1 MIDIGIITGSG
12 IYQLTGNPEA
22 HLVETRFGDAE
33 VGVTRVGPW
42 TVGAIS
48 RHGTGHYHLPHT
60 VPHQA
65 NLTALKQLGARAVL
79 ATTAV
84 GVVDPG
90 IPLGRPIL
98 FDDLFFP
105 ENLLPNGAACTI
117 FTEPGD
123 PRRAHL
129 IRDEPF
135 APRLRQKMELAAES
149 LDLEATVGGVYAH
162 TNGPRFETKSEIR
175 WLNSVG
181 VTAVSQTCGPEVVL
195 TGELELPYVL
205 VGFPVNYATGI
216 AKPESEQEL
225 SHLLTLSAETLTRL
239 VLRTV
244 ELLEEQDLVY
254 DHGFLYRVEGGLGGT
269 ENGLAPGAMSEE
281 SRVADASDPAGRRA
295 AHYHPPGGQKS

>member
-12 IYQLTGNPEA
+12 IYRLTGDPES
-22 HLVETRFGDAE
+22 HHVETRFGEAE
-33 VGVTRVGPW
+33 VAVTGVGPW
-42 TVGAIS
+42 NVGVIS
-48 RHGTGHYHLPHT
+48 RHGTSHHHLPHT

-105 ENLLPNGAACTI
+105 ENLLPNGTACTI

-135 APRLRQKMELAAES
+135 APRLRRKMELAADN
-149 LDLEATVGGVYAH
+149 LGLEATAGGVYAH
-162 TNGPRFETKSEIR
+162 TNGPRFETRSEIR

-181 VTAVSQTCGPEVVL
+181 VAAVSQTCGPEVVL
-195 TGELELPYVL
+195 AGELELPYGL
-205 VGFPVNYATGI
+205 AGFPVNYATGV
-216 AKPESEQEL
+216 AQPESEQEL
-225 SHLLTLSAETLTRL
+225 SRLLALSAKTLARL
-239 VLRTV
+239 ILRTV
-244 ELLEEQDLVY
+244 EVLEEQDLVY
-254 DHGFLYRVEGGLGGT
+254 DHGFLYRVEGGIGHT
-269 ENGLAPGAMSEE
+269 EVDAAPGAAAEE
-281 SRVADASDPAGRRA
+281 SWGEANRT
-295 AHYHPPGGQKS
+295 AHRP

>member
-12 IYQLTGNPEA
+12 IYRLTGDPKL
-22 HLVETRFGDAE
+22 HPVETRFGEAE
-33 VGVTRVGPW
+33 VAMTRAGPW
-42 TVGAIS
+42 TVGTIS
-48 RHGTGHYHLPHT
+48 RHGPGHHHLPHT

-105 ENLLPNGAACTI
+105 ENFLPNGEACTI

-123 PRRAHL
+123 PGRAHL

-135 APRLRQKMELAAES
+135 APRLRRKMKLAADS
-149 LDLEATVGGVYAH
+149 LGLETTVGGVYAH

-175 WLNSVG
+175 WLRSVG

-195 TGELELPYVL
+195 AGELELPYGL
-205 VGFPVNYATGI
+205 VGFPVNYATGV
-216 AKPESEQEL
+216 ADPESEQEL
-225 SHLLTLSAETLTRL
+225 SHLLTLSAKTLARL
-239 VLRTV
+239 VLQT
-244 ELLEEQDLVY
+244 LEMLQEEDLAC
-254 DHGFLYRVEGGLGGT
+254 DHGFLYRVEGGVGNT
-269 ENGLAPGAMSEE
+269 EIGVAPHAMIEE
-281 SRVADASDPAGRRA
+281 D
-295 AHYHPPGGQKS
+295 